1 MPARMVP
8 CRAVRHQGIAFAPRQ
23 KGDADGRAISWEVW
37 MNTKFLTI
45 GALCASIVLG
55 AVVANPGPAKA
66 DDINIAVAG
75 PMTGALAAF
84 GEQLRRGSEMAV
96 KDLNAA
102 GGVMGKH
109 INLLVGDD
117 QCDPKQAVQVAND
130 LVQKGVV
137 FVAGH
142 FCSGSSIPASAV
154 YADEG
159 ILQIT
164 PASTNPALT
173 EDSAAKGIKT
183 IFRTCG
189 RDDKQGEFAGPWIA
203 KTYAGKN
210 VAVLDDR
217 SAYGQGLA
225 DETAKN
231 MEKSGMKPAMRETYT
246 AGDKDFSALISKM
259 KEAKIDVVYIGG
271 YHPDSA
277 LMMRQSRDQGFKAEF
292 ISADATNSQEFWSIS
307 GPAGEGMRFSD
318 ASSAINLDSA
328 KKVVAAFRA
337 DNYEPEGYTLSS
349 YAAIQAW
356 AAAVTKAGTTDGE
369 KVAETLRA
377 STIPTVIGDL
387 AWDEKGDLKQ
397 VRYAWFIWHDG
408 KYAQEPIN

>member
-1 MPARMVP
+1 MKSK
-8 CRAVRHQGIAFAPRQ
+8 I
-23 KGDADGRAISWEVW
+23 
-37 MNTKFLTI
+37 LTI
-45 GALCASIVLG
+45 GALCASVALG
-55 AVVANPGPAKA
+55 AVFGAAPAKA
-66 DDINIAVAG
+66 DDLNIAVAG
-75 PMTGALAAF
+75 PMTGSLAAF
-84 GEQLRRGSEMAV
+84 GEQLRRGAEMAV

-109 INLLVGDD
+109 VNLIIGDD

-154 YADEG
+154 YAEEG

-164 PASTNPALT
+164 PASTNPAFT
-173 EDSAAKGIKT
+173 EDAFTKGIKT

-203 KTYAGKN
+203 KTFPGKN

-231 MEKSGMKPAMRETYT
+231 MEKSGMKPAMRENYT
-246 AGDKDFSALISKM
+246 AGEKDFSALISKM
-259 KEAKIDVVYIGG
+259 KAAKIDVVYVGG

-277 LMMRQSRDQGFKAEF
+277 LMMRQSREQGLNAQF
-292 ISADATNSQEFWSIS
+292 ISADATNSLEFWSIS

-356 AAAVTKAGTTDGE
+356 AAAATKANSTDGE
-369 KVAETLRA
+369 KVAEALRA
-377 STIPTVIGDL
+377 NTIPTVIGDL
-387 AWDEKGDLKQ
+387 SWDEKGDLK
-397 VRYAWFIWHDG
+397 VIRYAWFIWHDG
-408 KYAQEPIN
+408 KYSQEPTN

>member
-1 MPARMVP
+1 MIRTLLA
-8 CRAVRHQGIAFAPRQ
+8 A
-23 KGDADGRAISWEVW
+23 S
-37 MNTKFLTI
+37 
-45 GALCASIVLG
+45 ALA
-55 AVVANPGPAKA
+55 AVVGLGLSANAPAQA
-66 DDINIAVAG
+66 EDIPIAVAG
-75 PMTGALAAF
+75 PMTGQLAAF

-96 KDLNAA
+96 KDINAA
-102 GGVMGKH
+102 GGVLGKQ
-109 INLLVGDD
+109 LKLVIGDD

-154 YADEG
+154 YAEEG
-159 ILQIT
+159 ILEIT
-164 PASTNPALT
+164 PASTNPAYT
-173 EDSAAKGIKT
+173 EESHAKGIT
-183 IFRTCG
+183 TLFRTCG
-189 RDDKQGEFAGPWIA
+189 RDDKQGLFAGPWIA
-203 KTYAGKN
+203 KTYPGKN

-225 DETAKN
+225 NETAKN
-231 MEKSGMKPAMRETYT
+231 MEANGMKPALRESYT
-246 AGDKDFSALISKM
+246 ANEKDFSAIISKM
-259 KEAKIDVVYIGG
+259 KQAKIDVVYIGG

-277 LMMRQSRDQGFKAEF
+277 LMLRQAREQGMSAQF

-328 KKVVAAFRA
+328 KDVVAKFRA
-337 DNYEPEGYTLSS
+337 DGYEPEGYTLSS

-356 AAAVTKAGTTDGE
+356 AAATTKAGTTDAE
-369 KVAETLRA
+369 KVAESLRA
-377 STIPTVIGDL
+377 NTIPTVIGDL
-387 AWDEKGDLKQ
+387 GWDEKGDLKQ
-397 VRYAWFIWHDG
+397 IRYAWFLWHDG